1 MRLIFAVIRDKDT
14 NEAGNRLVQAGIGV
28 TKLASTGGFL
38 RDGNTTLM
46 IGTEGDRVGQVMDIL
61 RETCAKRTQTE
72 TVAPHATTG
81 GVPTWSMGYTP
92 VKVTVGGATVFVLDV
107 EDFQKL

>member
-1 MRLIFAVIRDKDT
+1 MKLVLAIINDEDAQKLISYLNKNGF
-14 NEAGNRLVQAGIGV
+14 QV

>member
-1 MRLIFAVIRDKDT
+1 
-14 NEAGNRLVQAGIGV
+14 
-28 TKLASTGGFL
+28 
-38 RDGNTTLM
+38 
-46 IGTEGDRVGQVMDIL
+46 MDIL